1 MWPFPLAMWHL
12 PWEHD
17 GKENYGFAV
26 VESFVGLQ
34 HSQVEVD
41 HRLAK
46 SLNQIGEVSAGGV
59 SRVLGLTSL

>member
-1 MWPFPLAMWHL
+1 MWHL
-12 PWEHD
+12 LGGHD
-17 GKENYGFAV
+17 GNEYYGFAV
-26 VESFVGLQ
+26 VVSFVGLQ